1 MRIRTLLLAAILP
14 LGACS
19 TGYPVY
25 DIPGVSFQPPISAGL
40 EDVAFMEGC
49 WRGGEVNGPTAEEH
63 FSIPGA
69 GTMLGWSRRSRNG
82 RLGSWEF
89 QRVVDEVDALVLEV
103 WPNGEKSPARFV
115 LSLVEPGV
123 YATFEDLA
131 HDYPK
136 RIRYQLVQDD
146 LMQIT
151 IDGGPSGQGDV
162 QQLTMARVPCGSR

>member
-1 MRIRTLLLAAILP
+1 MRIRTLFLAALLP
-14 LGACS
+14 LAACG

-25 DIPGVSFQPPISAGL
+25 DIPGVSFQPPISEGL
-40 EDVAFMEGC
+40 DDVAFMQGC

-89 QRVVDEVDALVLEV
+89 QRVVDEVDDIVLEV
-103 WPNGEKSPARFV
+103 WPDGEKSPARFV
-115 LSLVEPGV
+115 LSDLQPG
-123 YATFEDLA
+123 ALASFEDPG

-136 RIRYQLVQDD
+136 RITYELSDD
-146 LMQIT
+146 GTMHAT
-151 IDGGPSGQGDV
+151 IGFLKGGTPRRFEYRRE
-162 QQLTMARVPCGSR
+162 TR